1 MTLAELHRNFKIELD
16 KSSISSYPSFL
27 PEEID
32 YWLNTAILRIIKTR
46 YSGLNAHQKGFQ
58 QNQKRTDDLRLST
71 KVSNFPT
78 RQFIV
83 NTAYVKDEIVIGV
96 DGQYYTANS
105 NHTASNMDLFTK
117 ASNDDNSLWVNFP
130 DDYITLVGESVN
142 IYSNNTCWPK
152 VSGISK
158 RKRTDVLEATIENF
172 DSKLENSLSEYHLHS
187 NKAKP
192 LRLIS
197 ENKIK
202 LYTDGEYFIDKY
214 SMEYISTPGKLDW
227 YDYVEYSQVNAL
239 PAGSK
244 ILVNGA
250 HYVSNYNKPEGVAL
264 DLTQISAI
272 ELAILPEHMWDE
284 VTVLSV
290 RLALENI
297 TEPRYQTYSQE
308 SQMIE

>member
-71 KVSNFPT
+71 KISNYPT
-78 RQFIV
+78 RTFVV
-83 NTAYVKDEIVIGV
+83 NTAYLKDEIVIGV
-96 DGQYYTANS
+96 DGQYYTANAS
-105 NHTASNMDLFTK
+105 HTASNMSLFTK
-117 ASNDDNSLWVNFP
+117 TSIDDNSLWVNFP
-130 DDYITLVGESVN
+130 EDYITLVGESVN

-152 VSGISK
+152 VSDIPK
-158 RKRTDVLEATIENF
+158 RKRSDILEATIENF

-192 LRLIS
+192 IRLIS

-202 LYTDGEYFIDKY
+202 LYTDGAYFIDKY
-214 SMEYISTPGKLDW
+214 SMEYISTPDKLDW
-227 YDYVEYSQVNAL
+227 YKYIE
-239 PAGSK
+239 
-244 ILVNGA
+244 
-250 HYVSNYNKPEGVAL
+250 YNKA
-264 DLTQISAI
+264 DAI
-272 ELAILPEHMWDE
+272 EIDEKFKLNGNHYISSYRKNAGDDIDMTKVSEVLLDSMPPHMWDE